1 VPTPPTILV
10 VDDDPVTLQLL
21 GTALRQQGYRVM
33 TAMDATQGMMTV
45 RRGSPDI
52 VLLDVML
59 PGGGGVDTLKKLKT
73 NSQTQLIPVI
83 AMSSSDDAALPSKV
97 EALGAVGFLK
107 KPVDLAKLSELLE
120 RVKEQSG

>member
-1 VPTPPTILV
+1 VPTPPTVLV

-33 TAMDATQGMMTV
+33 TAMDAAQGMMTV
-45 RRGSPDI
+45 RRGSPDV

-73 NSQTQLIPVI
+73 NAQTQLIPVI
-83 AMSSSDDAALPSKV
+83 AMSSSDDAALPSRV

-107 KPVDLAKLSELLE
+107 KPVDLALLGELLAKL
-120 RVKEQSG
+120 KE